1 MPDRR
6 LPAALALL
14 LAGACGGSS
23 SSSSSPP
30 PPPALTGVSVA
41 PAAVSIILTQ
51 SRPLTATAT
60 YSDGSSRN
68 VTADPATVW
77 ASATPAD
84 VAVSGAGVVSR
95 GSAPT
100 VGHSAAVTATYAGRT
115 GTALVTLALRVAV
128 DPSAGLD
135 PLTAQQWYIRNTGQ
149 TGYADNAG
157 TPGEDLKLAATY
169 AAGWS
174 GVGVKVA
181 VVDTGLE
188 IAHEDLQPN
197 VVPGS
202 WNFLTSTADP
212 TSTEVTGDHG
222 TSVAGI
228 IAMAYGNG
236 LGGQGIAPSA
246 MLNGYNFITLYQPDA
261 YFTLAMGQSTA
272 TPGTG
277 PASADVSIFNQS
289 FGSGNTTPMPVYA
302 TREATYLAGVSTLR
316 GGLGAIYVKSA
327 GNGFRVLGT
336 VPQPPAPPPC
346 LSGVRTSANC
356 CAARAQ
362 GTSCQN
368 ASMDSSNT
376 LPYNIVVG
384 ALNANGLRSS
394 YSTAGSALW
403 VSAPGGEYG
412 LNASLRPGLVSWAYD
427 PAMVTTDQ
435 SGCDKGYAVTTV
447 VSSWFDEGLL
457 PTSPPSPRPENASCN
472 YTSTFNGTSSAAPS
486 TSGAVALLL
495 DAAPG
500 LTWRDVKHVLASTA
514 RVVDA
519 AEPAVSISLAHGPY
533 VAEQGWVRN
542 AAGYWFSNW
551 YGFGAV
557 DVDAAVALATSKAPP
572 YVPLPPQ
579 KVVGFV
585 QSGALGAGSGLPI
598 PDADAAGVPSAVT
611 VTPPM
616 SGPSVVET
624 VQVRVSATHPF
635 PGELGIELTSP
646 SGTKSILLN
655 VNNGFDGTAIGGA
668 NLPATQFASNAFYG
682 EPAAGTWTLRVVD
695 GAAGNVGTFTSWM
708 IRIYGH

>member
-1 MPDRR
+1 MLDRR

-23 SSSSSPP
+23 SSSSPP
-30 PPPALTGVSVA
+30 PPPPTLTGVSVA
-41 PAAVSIILTQ
+41 PAAVSILLTQ
-51 SRPLTATAT
+51 VRPLTATAT

-68 VTADPATVW
+68 VTADPGTVW
-77 ASATPAD
+77 ATATPAD
-84 VAVSGAGVVSR
+84 VAVSGTGVVSA

-100 VGHSAAVTATYAGRT
+100 VGHSAAVTATFGGKI
-115 GTALVTLALRVAV
+115 GTATVTLALRVAV
-128 DPSAGLD
+128 DPTAGLD

-157 TPGEDLKLAATY
+157 TAGEDLKLAATY

-181 VVDTGLE
+181 VVDSGLE

-212 TSTEVTGDHG
+212 TSTDPTGDHG

-228 IAMAYGNG
+228 IGMAYGNG

-246 MLNGYNFITLYQPDA
+246 VLNGYNFISSSQVNA
-261 YFTLAMGQSTA
+261 YFTLSMGQSTA
-272 TPGTG
+272 TAGTG
-277 PASADVSIFNQS
+277 PVSADVSIFNQS
-289 FGSGNTTPMPVYA
+289 FGSGNTFPVAMDA
-302 TREATYLAGVSTLR
+302 TREDVYQKGVSMLR
-316 GGLGAIYVKSA
+316 GGLGAVYVKSA

-336 VPQPPAPPPC
+336 VPQPPAPSPC
-346 LSGVRTSANC
+346 VSGVRTSANC
-356 CAARAQ
+356 CGARDQ
-362 GTSCQN
+362 GTTCQN
-368 ASMDSSNT
+368 ASMDPANT

-384 ALNANGLRSS
+384 ALNARGLRSS

-412 LNASLRPGLVSWAYD
+412 LNASMSSGLVSWAYD

-435 SGCDKGYAVTTV
+435 SGCAQGYSATGAGG
-447 VSSWFDEGLL
+447 SSFDEGLVAA
-457 PTSPPSPRPENASCN
+457 NASCN

-514 RVVDA
+514 RVVDPT
-519 AEPAVSISLAHGPY
+519 EPAVTLGTLAHGPY
-533 VAEQGWVRN
+533 VAEDGWVQN

-551 YGFGAV
+551 YGFGAI
-557 DVDAAVALATSKAPP
+557 DVDAAVAMATSTAAP

-585 QSGALGAGSGLPI
+585 SSGTLGGGSGLPI
-598 PDADAAGVPSAVT
+598 PDADATGVTSAVS
-611 VTPPM
+611 VTPPG

-624 VQVRVSATHPF
+624 VQVRVSATHPYV
-635 PGELGIELTSP
+635 GDLGIELTSP
-646 SGTKSILLN
+646 SGTRSILLN
-655 VNNGFDGTAIGGA
+655 VNNGFDASNGPNLTGA
-668 NLPATQFASNAFYG
+668 QFASNAFYG
-682 EPAAGTWTLRVVD
+682 EPAAGVWTLKVVD
-695 GAAGNVGTFTSWM
+695 GAAGDVGTLSSWQ

>member
-30 PPPALTGVSVA
+30 PPPPTLTAVAVA
-41 PAAVSIILTQ
+41 PASVSILLTQ
-51 SRPLTATAT
+51 VRPLTATAS

-77 ASATPAD
+77 ATTAPAD
-84 VAVSGAGVVSR
+84 VAVSSAGVISA
-95 GSAPT
+95 GSSPT
-100 VGHSAAVTATYAGRT
+100 VGHTGTVTASYGGKSGSAT
-115 GTALVTLALRVAV
+115 VTLALRVAV
-128 DPSAGLD
+128 DPGAGLD
-135 PLTAQQWYIRNTGQ
+135 PLAAQQWYVRNTGQ

-157 TPGEDLKLAATY
+157 TAGEDLQLAATY

-181 VVDTGLE
+181 VVDSGLE
-188 IAHEDLQPN
+188 IGHEDLADN

-202 WNFLTSTADP
+202 WNFLNSTSDP
-212 TSTEVTGDHG
+212 TSTVVTGDHG

-228 IAMAYGNG
+228 IGMVYGNG
-236 LGGQGIAPSA
+236 LGGQGVAPSVT
-246 MLNGYNFITLYQPDA
+246 LNGYNFISSSQVDA

-277 PASADVSIFNQS
+277 PVSADVSVFNQS
-289 FGSGNTTPMPVYA
+289 FGSGSTSPEPVNGVREAVYA
-302 TREATYLAGVSTLR
+302 NGVSTLR
-316 GGLGAIYVKSA
+316 GGLGAVYVKSA
-327 GNGFRVLGT
+327 GNGFRSLGDT
-336 VPQPPAPPPC
+336 IVNCTATIR
-346 LSGVRTSANC
+346 STANC

-362 GTSCQN
+362 GTTCQN
-368 ASMDSSNT
+368 ASMDPANT
-376 LPYNIVVG
+376 LPYNVVVG

-412 LNASLRPGLVSWAYD
+412 LNAAVYGGGAVSWAYD

-435 SGCDKGYAVTTV
+435 SGCAAGYAQAGAG
-447 VSSWFDEGLL
+447 SSTFDEGGA
-457 PTSPPSPRPENASCN
+457 PNGSCN

-514 RVVDA
+514 RVVDPL
-519 AEPAVSISLAHGPY
+519 EPEVTVSTLAHGPY
-533 VAEQGWVRN
+533 VAEQGWVQN

-551 YGFGAV
+551 YGFGAI
-557 DVDAAVALATSKAPP
+557 DVDQAVAVATSPVTP
-572 YVPLPPQ
+572 YVPLPPM
-579 KVVGFV
+579 KTSSPYS
-585 QSGALGAGSGLPI
+585 SGTLSLPI
-598 PDADAAGVPSAVT
+598 PDADATGASSAITVPVAVGIT
-611 VTPPM
+611 
-616 SGPSVVET
+616 SIEAIQ
-624 VQVRVSATHPF
+624 VQVSAAHPYL
-635 PGELGIELTSP
+635 GDLGIELTSP

-655 VNNGFDGTAIGGA
+655 VNNGFNGA
-668 NLPATQFASNAFYG
+668 NFSGAQFASNAFYG
-682 EPAAGTWTLRVVD
+682 EAAAGPWTLRVVD
-695 GAAGNVGTFTSWM
+695 GAAGDTGTLTGWS